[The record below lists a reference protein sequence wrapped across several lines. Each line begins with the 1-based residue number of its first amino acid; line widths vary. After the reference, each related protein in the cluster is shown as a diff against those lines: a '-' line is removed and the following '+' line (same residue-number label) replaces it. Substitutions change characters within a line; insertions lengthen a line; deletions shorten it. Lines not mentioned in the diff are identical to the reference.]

1 MTQVAWEDIAS
12 QSDQLQNV
20 ALITYDSKEHVTNIV
35 DKSHWLL
42 SINLVQYDKLLSKCA
57 SA

>member
-1 MTQVAWEDIAS
+1 MNTKEEEIAATMTQVAWEDIAS

-35 DKSHWLL
+35 GKSH
-42 SINLVQYDKLLSKCA
+42 
-57 SA
+57 